1 MPSRAFFLALA
12 FAAGICL
19 NGCSAMPSGI
29 GGGGP
34 AVMQRSQ
41 PAVAVDSVALANRV
55 GTVTA
60 AADRC
65 GLIIDLERNKK
76 MLRDFE
82 KKVGRSD
89 EAIAAT
95 LAGFE
100 TAFAR
105 GLADGCPGG
114 SQARLAEELILIED
128 GQFNALMAR

>member
-1 MPSRAFFLALA
+1 MPSRAFFLALTL
-12 FAAGICL
+12 AAGTCL

-29 GGGGP
+29 GGGP

-41 PAVAVDSVALANRV
+41 PAVAVDSAALANRV

-100 TAFAR
+100 AAFAR
-105 GLADGCPGG
+105 GLAGGCPGG

-128 GQFNALMAR
+128 GQFNALMTR